1 MPEPI
6 MRPTAR
12 ILLLDDH
19 DRILLFRGS
28 GPVKN
33 SDVAWFTP
41 GGGVH
46 SGEDLAV
53 AAARELREET
63 GLKVAPEKFGEVVA
77 LSEGYYVGSDDALY
91 YATNHFFLLR
101 VQAVT
106 VDVSAMEELERS
118 LLDTYRWWTLEELWD
133 TAEKLIPRNLPD
145 LLEPLLMG
153 EIPAEPY
160 VIDWHHP
167 APVLS
172 VASRVI
178 VIDDQDRILLYRA
191 PRWANNSGLAWFT
204 PGGRLNPG
212 ETPEIAAARELHEEI
227 GYRVEP
233 AALGSAVAL
242 SAGAWVRDDGVVMR
256 SEHHFFAHRVPSL
269 EIDTLGMEDFERSRL
284 DCFRW
289 WTLNELHATTEQI
302 LPTNLPS
309 LVEGLL
315 AGNLPAE
322 PVPLVWDR

>member
-19 DRILLFRGS
+19 DRILLFRGQ
-28 GPVKN
+28 GPVNN

-63 GLKVAPEKFGEVVA
+63 GLKVEPEKFGPVVA
-77 LSEGYYVGSDDALY
+77 VSEGYWVGSDDTLR
-91 YATNHFFLLR
+91 YATDHYFLLR
-101 VQAVT
+101 VPAVT
-106 VDVSAMEELERS
+106 VDISAMEELERS
-118 LLDTYRWWTLEELWD
+118 LLDTYRLWSLDELRD
-133 TAEKLIPRNLPD
+133 TTEKLIPRNLPD
-145 LLEPLLMG
+145 LLEPLLKG
-153 EIPAEPY
+153 EIPVEPY

-167 APVLS
+167 APDLV
-172 VASRVI
+172 VAARVI
-178 VIDDQDRILLYRA
+178 VVDDEDRVLLYRA
-191 PRWANNSGLAWFT
+191 PRWAKNGGSAWFT

-212 ETPEIAAARELHEEI
+212 ETPEVAAARELREEI

-233 AALGSAVAL
+233 SALGPAVAF
-242 SAGAWVRDDGVVMR
+242 SDGVWVRDDGEVMR
-256 SEHHFFAHRVPSL
+256 SKHHFFVHRVPSL
-269 EIDTLGMEDFERSRL
+269 EIDTSEMEEFEQSRL

-289 WTLNELHATTEQI
+289 WTLHELHDTTEQI
-302 LPTNLPS
+302 LPPGLPT
-309 LVEGLL
+309 LVEDHLS
-315 AGNLPAE
+315 GNLPTE
-322 PVPLVWDR
+322 PALLAWDR